1 LAAIVALAA
10 PALVIGQFDDAE
22 RGFTSVARIEAANA
36 SDGDLPD
43 VVAPVA
49 KAPTSGGS
57 TGRPKLILSGAPGL
71 TLAVT
76 PAVGDFLIK
85 PDSVMLLP
93 GPLYHNAPFS
103 MMMLGTA
110 LGAHVVLL
118 PRFDPEATLRAIEQ
132 YRVTWIC
139 LVPTMMSRLWR
150 LPQTTRDAYDVSCLQ
165 TAWHMAAPCPGWL
178 KAAFIDWIAPATLM
192 EFYGGT
198 EGIASTVIS
207 GDEWLCHRG
216 SVGRVAQGEIQVVG
230 EDGQPLPPDEIGE
243 IYMRSAA
250 NRPPTFHYL
259 GAEAN
264 TLPGGW
270 QTLGDLGW
278 FDADGYLYLADRRT
292 DLILVGGANVYP
304 AEVEAVLEAHPF
316 VQSCAVIGLP
326 DEDMGARV
334 HAIVQPLGPVTEAE
348 LHNYVASQLVSY
360 KTPRSFE
367 FVEDALRDD
376 SGKLRRAALRD
387 ARLVGMVTA
396 PEGGHKRTPHG

>member
-1 LAAIVALAA
+1 
-10 PALVIGQFDDAE
+10 
-22 RGFTSVARIEAANA
+22 
-36 SDGDLPD
+36 
-43 VVAPVA
+43 
-49 KAPTSGGS
+49 
-57 TGRPKLILSGAPGL
+57 
-71 TLAVT
+71 
-76 PAVGDFLIK
+76 
-85 PDSVMLLP
+85 MLLP

-132 YRVTWIC
+132 YRVTWTC

-216 SVGRVAQGEIQVVG
+216 SVGRVAQGEMQVVG

-250 NRPPTFHYL
+250 NRPPTYRYL

-348 LHNYVASQLVSY
+348 LRDYVASQLVSY